1 MLTVKG
7 PVFWPDPD
15 DVWLEFSDSA
25 SNWGVTEET
34 IRAAL
39 ATDVSK
45 LLILEPNP
53 SPDADSEYG
62 TCSTLA
68 ALVVGQNHKLEIG
81 LRQDLSVEW
90 QEFCDALGLE
100 VPGCLVFHA
109 MYKPI

>member
-1 MLTVKG
+1 MPCYYHPSDPILNVLTVKG

-68 ALVVGQNHKLEIG
+68 ALVVGQTTN
-81 LRQDLSVEW
+81 LR
-90 QEFCDALGLE
+90 
-100 VPGCLVFHA
+100 
-109 MYKPI
+109 